1 MVALRGT
8 LGEPCPMNIPR
19 RTSAIGVLAAAFGG
33 FGWWGCGAGSGA
45 GGAGSDASTEG
56 SGNSTTLDG
65 GTSTDS
71 STSTA
76 PTNDADTVQESDFCD
91 AIASGLCTQLLPC
104 CDSLD
109 AGTDPASCRS
119 QVRAWCA
126 PEVASPNLVYD
137 PVAAAGCVNFYQNRT
152 GNLTVENCKIVHPAT
167 SNTCAQAFVGTLPPG
182 APCVPDTNND
192 NECAPS
198 DAGITLCNGLADG
211 GPRCAVAPYVGQGQ
225 ACDEVTTWCRPPLA
239 CSDEHK
245 CVLPGPLGSACTE
258 AADCTTASCVDASCA
273 PTQPIVVDVGFCQ
286 SYAITPDGG

>member
-1 MVALRGT
+1 
-8 LGEPCPMNIPR
+8 MNTGL
-19 RTSAIGVLAAAFGG
+19 RTSAVVVVSVALGA

-45 GGAGSDASTEG
+45 NGASSDASAENNGGGTTSDGGAGA
-56 SGNSTTLDG
+56 
-65 GTSTDS
+65 DS
-71 STSTA
+71 STFTEA
-76 PTNDADTVQESDFCD
+76 TNDANTVQESDFCD
-91 AIASGLCTQLLPC
+91 AIASGICTQFLPC

-137 PVAAAGCVNFYQNRT
+137 PAAAADCVNFYQNGT

-167 SNTCAQAFVGTLPPG
+167 SNTCAQAFVGTLPLG

-198 DAGITLCNGLADG
+198 DAGLAGCNGLAEG
-211 GPRCAVAPYVGQGQ
+211 GPRCTIIPYVGQGQ
-225 ACDEVTTWCRPPLA
+225 ACDDVTTWCRPPLQ
-239 CSDEHK
+239 CNTEQQ

-258 AADCTTASCVDASCA
+258 ASDCTSANCVDASCA
-273 PTQPIVVDVGFCQ
+273 PTAPIVVDVGFCQ